1 MANHKN
7 NFKGIFLAAAAAAL
21 FGMSTPLAKLL
32 EKEIAPV
39 MLASLFYLGFGI
51 GFALLSA
58 LAASRKKRGKV
69 LLLSRADLPSLMV
82 VVTAGGIFAP
92 VCLMLGLSYSSA
104 TTASL
109 LLNLEAVLTALIAWI
124 YFRENCD
131 SKIILGMIA
140 ITAGGVILS
149 FNQFSFNQFDFN
161 QLSFDQASVNSALNL
176 APSITTP
183 LASMLGPILIAL
195 ACLGWA
201 IDNNFTRKIA
211 AADAKQIAMIKG
223 LVAGL
228 VNLAFALALGQKL
241 PNVGAITAA
250 LLLGFV
256 GYGLSLVFYVMALRD
271 LGNART
277 SAYFATAPFL
287 GALLSLVIF
296 REPVTATLALAA
308 LLMGIGVY
316 LHISER
322 HEHTHIHEE
331 TEHEHEHLHDL
342 HHNHQHAPGEEPALR
357 KDGNEIPHTHKH
369 RHEGLKHSHAHYP
382 DLHHRHRH

>member
-7 NFKGIFLAAAAAAL
+7 NFKGILLAAAAAAL

-58 LAASRKKRGKV
+58 LAAARRKQSNV
-69 LLLSRADLPSLMV
+69 LRLCRADLPSLFV
-82 VVTAGGIFAP
+82 VVSAGGIFAP

-124 YFRENCD
+124 YFHENCD

-140 ITAGGVILS
+140 ITAGGIMLS
-149 FNQFSFNQFDFN
+149 FNQFSFN

-176 APSITTP
+176 APNLATTSSNMAGP
-183 LASMLGPILIAL
+183 LLIAL

-228 VNLAFALALGQKL
+228 VNLAFAFALGQKL
-241 PNVGAITAA
+241 PNAGAITAA

-296 REPVTATLALAA
+296 HEAVTATLALAA

-342 HHNHQHAPGEEPALR
+342 HHLHEHASGQEPAHN
-357 KDGNEIPHTHKH
+357 KDGSEIPHTHKH
-369 RHEGLKHSHAHYP
+369 RHEKLKHSHTHYP

>member
-7 NFKGIFLAAAAAAL
+7 NFKGILLAAAAAAL

-58 LAASRKKRGKV
+58 LAAARRKQSNV
-69 LLLSRADLPSLMV
+69 LRLCRADLPSLFV
-82 VVTAGGIFAP
+82 VVSAGGIFAP

-124 YFRENCD
+124 YFHENCD

-140 ITAGGVILS
+140 ITAGGIML
-149 FNQFSFNQFDFN
+149 SFNQFDFN
-161 QLSFDQASVNSALNL
+161 QLSFDQTSVNSALNL

-183 LASMLGPILIAL
+183 LASMSGPILIAL

-342 HHNHQHAPGEEPALR
+342 HHNHEHASGDEPTHR
-357 KDGNEIPHTHKH
+357 KNGSEIPHTHKH
-369 RHEGLKHSHAHYP
+369 RHEGLKHSHTHYP

>member
-7 NFKGIFLAAAAAAL
+7 NFKGILLAAAAAAL

-58 LAASRKKRGKV
+58 LAASRKKQGKV

-140 ITAGGVILS
+140 ITAGGIML
-149 FNQFSFNQFDFN
+149 SFNQFDFN
-161 QLSFDQASVNSALNL
+161 QLSFDQTSVNSALNL

-183 LASMLGPILIAL
+183 LASMSGPILIAL

-296 REPVTATLALAA
+296 REPVTATLTLAA

-342 HHNHQHAPGEEPALR
+342 HHNHEHASGDEPTHR
-357 KDGNEIPHTHKH
+357 KNGSEIPHTHKH
-369 RHEGLKHSHAHYP
+369 RHEGLKHSHTHYP

>member
-1 MANHKN
+1 MERHNN
-7 NFKGIFLAAAAAAL
+7 NFKGVFLAAAAAAL

-32 EKEIAPV
+32 EQEIAPV
-39 MLASLFYLGFGI
+39 MLASLFYLGTGI
-51 GFALLSA
+51 GFTLLSA
-58 LAASRKKRGKV
+58 VSASRKKQGKI
-69 LLLSRADLPSLMV
+69 LFLSRPDLPSLFV
-82 VVTAGGIFAP
+82 VVSAGGIFAP
-92 VCLMLGLSYSSA
+92 ICLMLGLSYSSA
-104 TTASL
+104 TAASL

-124 YFRENCD
+124 YFHENCD
-131 SKIILGMIA
+131 SKIILGMIS
-140 ITAGGVILS
+140 ITVGGITLSFNQLS
-149 FNQFSFNQFDFN
+149 FNQFGFNHPM
-161 QLSFDQASVNSALNL
+161 VNSSLNL
-176 APSITTP
+176 TESISTA
-183 LASMLGPILIAL
+183 LSSMAGPILIAM

-228 VNLAFALALGQKL
+228 VNLVIALALGQKL
-241 PNVGAITAA
+241 PNSGAISAA

-287 GALLSLVIF
+287 GALLSLLIF
-296 REPVTATLALAA
+296 HEPITVQLTLAAI
-308 LLMGIGVY
+308 LMGTGVY

-322 HEHTHIHEE
+322 HEHTHNHEE

-342 HHNHQHAPGEEPALR
+342 HHLHEHASGDEPARR
-357 KDGNEIPHTHKH
+357 KDGSEVPHTHKH
-369 RHEGLKHSHAHYP
+369 RHEALKHSHIHYP
-382 DLHHRHRH
+382 DLHHRHEH

>member
-7 NFKGIFLAAAAAAL
+7 NFKGILLAAAAAAL

-58 LAASRKKRGKV
+58 LAAARRKQSNV
-69 LLLSRADLPSLMV
+69 LRLCRADLPALFV
-82 VVTAGGIFAP
+82 VVSAGGIFAP

-124 YFRENCD
+124 YFHENCD

-140 ITAGGVILS
+140 ITAGGITLS
-149 FNQFSFNQFDFN
+149 INQFSFN

-176 APSITTP
+176 APNLATTSSNMAGP
-183 LASMLGPILIAL
+183 LLIAL

-228 VNLAFALALGQKL
+228 VNLAFAFALGQKL
-241 PNVGAITAA
+241 PNGGAITAA
-250 LLLGFV
+250 LLLGFI

-287 GALLSLVIF
+287 GAVLSLVIF

-342 HHNHQHAPGEEPALR
+342 HHKHEHASEDEPAHR
-357 KDGNEIPHTHKH
+357 KNGSEIPHTHKH
-369 RHEGLKHSHAHYP
+369 RHESLKHSHTHYP